1 MKYLITLFSRQWRGY
16 LAFTVLFAVVC
27 VGLGQWQF
35 ARRAEAQAQI
45 SLLNANYDA
54 EPRDLASVVD
64 TESDN
69 TDSIKWSPVTAQGE
83 YLASE
88 TVYVRNRPLAG
99 RIGFHMLVP
108 FETTD
113 GLVFVVDRGWV
124 DSNAD
129 NSAPANEPR
138 LPQGIVTITA
148 RLYPSEPTIAGRS
161 APDGQIATIHV
172 PTMVAGHEN
181 SVDKWFGQIATESP
195 AGTLG
200 IEFTKPVLDEGP
212 HLSYALQ
219 WYVFAIMAFV
229 ALGWGIRRDVLGDSA
244 PMSAKP
250 RSREARRDE
259 EIEDA
264 AWEATPTR

>member
-1 MKYLITLFSRQWRGY
+1 MRYLSAVFSRQWRGY

-45 SLLNANYDA
+45 ALLNANYDA

-64 TESDN
+64 TDADT
-69 TDSIKWSPVTAQGE
+69 TDSIKWAPVTAQGE

-108 FETTD
+108 FQTTD

-129 NSAPANEPR
+129 NSAPATQPR
-138 LPQGIVTITA
+138 LPEGIVTITA

-161 APDGQIATIHV
+161 APAGQVATIHV
-172 PTMVAGHEN
+172 PTIVDGH
-181 SVDKWFGQIATESP
+181 SDSITSWFGQIATESP

-200 IEFTKPVLDEGP
+200 TEFSKPVLDEGP

-229 ALGWGIRRDVLGDSA
+229 ALGWGIRRDVRGESA
-244 PMSAKP
+244 PISPKP